1 MHNSLSHRISALPG
15 YAGHV
20 HIDSNFQLLENS
32 TDRSPEVMAELCGV
46 LIGYLKA
53 RATAVDPV
61 TSISIVY
68 SNFLFITCHTNG
80 GYLLLQFSRN
90 EDLSNLRDSL
100 SSIIKDMEGE
110 K

>member
-53 RATAVDPV
+53 RATAVDPEPQFRSFIAIFCLLHV
-61 TSISIVY
+61 RQTGDIY
-68 SNFLFITCHTNG
+68 WANFQEMKTFQI
-80 GYLLLQFSRN
+80 
-90 EDLSNLRDSL
+90 
-100 SSIIKDMEGE
+100 
-110 K
+110 